1 MGAIVLIFNLCIALT
16 SVSVIIGYRS
26 AVPNHRNI
34 LKTNKLADFNHS
46 NSRYSS
52 SLLNSLQSEHH
63 NHESRPTVL
72 AIHHRLTQNDKAK
85 KTLLSL
91 CMSVTYAS
99 IIISVMTYPPCM
111 SLLKNQ
117 YPVTSTLFNYK
128 TLFAVG
134 TIITMVGKFTLGAPT
149 DEFGGEFTM
158 KLTMLIMAICL
169 YLFSITTSFAQFA
182 PIWILISYV
191 YASAWGYV
199 IRCLFN
205 N

>member
-1 MGAIVLIFNLCIALT
+1 MRVIAIIFTLCIALT
-16 SVSVIIGYRS
+16 SVSVIIGYRP
-26 AVPNHRNI
+26 AVRNY
-34 LKTNKLADFNHS
+34 KLTDFNHS
-46 NSRYSS
+46 NFKYPPNR
-52 SLLNSLQSEHH
+52 LNYLQAEHR
-63 NHESRPTVL
+63 NHESQPTLL
-72 AIHHRLTQNDKAK
+72 AIHHRSTQNDRAK
-85 KTLLSL
+85 KTLLSI

-169 YLFSITTSFAQFA
+169 SLFSITTSFAQFA

-199 IRCLFN
+199 NRSLVYSTLHID
-205 N
+205 